1 MNFNIF
7 LEYMSDMNIYNL
19 IKDIIIPIISAIGG
33 ILGWW
38 VAYKAFLLNKNPSIA
53 LDYDIL
59 KDNKFNKLI
68 IDEYI
73 SEKERENCG
82 LGFCSSNYGYNIYL
96 KIKNTSKYPITNLR
110 LTYEIIMYKN
120 NIILYEDEVEFE
132 KKSEKEFKRFKKEIS
147 IDYLPPNRE
156 ERKWIFISD
165 IIPICDVYIIS
176 GKSKECK

>member
-132 KKSEKEFKRFKKEIS
+132 KNQKKSLKDLKK
-147 IDYLPPNRE
+147 
-156 ERKWIFISD
+156 K
-165 IIPICDVYIIS
+165 
-176 GKSKECK
+176 